1 MFINTLSWL
10 YFCFCANTNITP
22 SQVETT
28 KFNFFKNNLDL
39 NQTRNTGLD
48 ERVSIMSDI
57 IQDTEINYELL
68 ASIDE
73 NFYKKNVLDI
83 LKNDNIPL
91 IQKMNT
97 LNRYLLYIHD
107 GPAVNLFAG
116 GLLDDWEFEIK

>member
-57 IQDTEINYELL
+57 IQDTEINYELK
-68 ASIDE
+68 I
-73 NFYKKNVLDI
+73 FKKTLLICTFNLII
-83 LKNDNIPL
+83 LISMIINIS
-91 IQKMNT
+91 
-97 LNRYLLYIHD
+97 
-107 GPAVNLFAG
+107 LFK
-116 GLLDDWEFEIK
+116 IIP